1 MTQAA
6 TPPPPPLSLPTKV
19 LYGFG
24 SVGYGV
30 KDVAFRSFLLLY
42 YNQVIGVRAELV
54 SFAILVALV
63 VDAVSDPIVGQF
75 SDNLRTRWGRRH
87 PLMFASAIP
96 AAGSL
101 LLLFMPPEGMSDTQM
116 FVYILVVG
124 CCVRTF
130 ITFYEIPSSALAPE
144 LTTDYDERTS
154 VASYRYFFAYLG
166 GIALA
171 FATLYIFLA
180 PTAEYP
186 VGQLNPAGYWKF
198 ALLGSALMF
207 VCIVI
212 SSLGTFH
219 RVKYFRPIAPP
230 EKIGFVRTV
239 GQMRTTLANRG
250 FLAIL
255 AFGLL
260 KYTAIGLTSALN
272 IYFGTYLWGLNSAE
286 LAILTLDSLV
296 GAFLGLLIAPQISK
310 RFGKRN
316 AAFGLAV
323 VAVLV
328 VSAPYLLRIAGLFF
342 DNGNPAL
349 VPTLFAVS
357 IVYATCGVSSAILVH
372 AMVGDVVEES
382 ELKTGRRSEGIFYAA
397 NTFIQKAVS
406 GLGVFFAGL
415 VIALVGLQPGT
426 DPATVD
432 PAVPLNLAMV
442 YVPLL
447 VAFYIVGACFL
458 FYYRIDRQSHQANLD
473 ELKLREAAALAEQE
487 KEIEPGGLGRNV
499 NPATTN

>member
-207 VCIVI
+207 GCIVI

-219 RVKYFRPIAPP
+219 RVK
-230 EKIGFVRTV
+230 
-239 GQMRTTLANRG
+239 
-250 FLAIL
+250 
-255 AFGLL
+255 
-260 KYTAIGLTSALN
+260 
-272 IYFGTYLWGLNSAE
+272 
-286 LAILTLDSLV
+286 
-296 GAFLGLLIAPQISK
+296 
-310 RFGKRN
+310 
-316 AAFGLAV
+316 
-323 VAVLV
+323 
-328 VSAPYLLRIAGLFF
+328 
-342 DNGNPAL
+342 
-349 VPTLFAVS
+349 
-357 IVYATCGVSSAILVH
+357 
-372 AMVGDVVEES
+372 
-382 ELKTGRRSEGIFYAA
+382 
-397 NTFIQKAVS
+397 
-406 GLGVFFAGL
+406 
-415 VIALVGLQPGT
+415 
-426 DPATVD
+426 
-432 PAVPLNLAMV
+432 
-442 YVPLL
+442 
-447 VAFYIVGACFL
+447 
-458 FYYRIDRQSHQANLD
+458 
-473 ELKLREAAALAEQE
+473 
-487 KEIEPGGLGRNV
+487 
-499 NPATTN
+499 